1 MEVVRRIKAKFA
13 EKLLAPDNGI
23 RRGEVETSDGIRCR
37 VEFQT
42 TWNNADGMFDDE
54 LECVCQREYKCSFQ
68 TIKSIWISRIGILS
82 DYWHLVK
89 LIKI

>member
-1 MEVVRRIKAKFA
+1 MKIRAKFA
-13 EKLLAPDNGI
+13 EKLLVPANGI
-23 RRGEVETSDGIRCR
+23 EFGEVETSDGIKCR
-37 VEFQT
+37 TEFQA

-54 LECVCQREYKCSFQ
+54 LENICQREYGCSFQ
-68 TIKSIWISRIGILS
+68 AIKSIWISRLTKVS